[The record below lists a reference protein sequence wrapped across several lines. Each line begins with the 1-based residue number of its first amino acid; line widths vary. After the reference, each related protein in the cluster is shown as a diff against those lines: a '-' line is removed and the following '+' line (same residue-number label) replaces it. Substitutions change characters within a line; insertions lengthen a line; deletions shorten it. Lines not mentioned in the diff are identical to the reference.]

1 VNRRR
6 RAACAAAALALA
18 AALPAGAQSGC
29 GPRAAAPAPA
39 GGWAPPLDR
48 SVSLHAGDVS
58 LRSALDRLAAASRV
72 RFSYSADLLPLD
84 RRVCASGDAV
94 PVGQALAE
102 LLHGTGV
109 AAVVA
114 GPDQVV
120 LAPSREP
127 AAAGAA
133 GAEPVQTVALDRIVV
148 TGTPNGGS
156 QRALP
161 YALDVLDGGVLERR
175 GTGRL
180 AQELNGAV
188 PGIWAWESSP
198 ASVLTRY
205 GSIRGASS
213 FGVSYPK
220 VYIDGIEVAN
230 PLLVSQLAP
239 ETVERVEVIRG
250 PQGAALYGT
259 DAISGVVNIVT
270 RHEGSDQGAARV
282 RVRSGVGLSDSE
294 FSPGSPLAQD
304 HALTLRAGSPTR
316 SAGLSVAGRSVGE
329 FIPDAYSRSVAAL
342 GSARLVG
349 ARSITTGIA
358 RFSAERAGVSASPL
372 LPADTGA
379 AGPAAVAGRQSVRQY
394 TLGMSSVF
402 VQDDR
407 WTHSLTAG
415 VDGNRLA
422 GVPDGR
428 APFGF
433 ADAPGV
439 RTGDGGADRGTFRA
453 GSVARFGEGGE
464 LSGGIALAAEHSA
477 LREVTYPDASQPV
490 AGGSGGPGSTP
501 APGGAPASGSTAPA
515 APAAAQVEW
524 RHSSAVLAQGHASLR
539 ESLWLTAGLRLERNE
554 GLTGRGQGA
563 ALPMLGA
570 SWVGGRGDAT
580 LKLRG
585 AYGKGIRPL
594 RTAAREASWPGFHA
608 HSADGD
614 LAPEEQ
620 SGVEVGADVLLGR
633 GLALHLTRFD
643 QLASGL
649 IQRVPFEQAP
659 SGVYGVRRDA
669 RMEPRRIGY
678 RLENVG
684 EITNRGWEAQASA
697 ELGPLALDGSF
708 SRVDSRV
715 RRVAGGYTGELRP
728 GDRMLEVPARTA
740 SLTASWLGGGWAGS
754 VTAYRAWDWINY
766 DYLALA
772 RDSADA
778 SHPSQELVG
787 AKLRTYWREYPG
799 ITHLRATAARD
810 VRPGLSLVLSGDNLL
825 GRQLGEP
832 DNVTV
837 LPGRTLTFGLR
848 AEF

>member
-1 VNRRR
+1 MSGRAARRR

-18 AALPAGAQSGC
+18 AALPVQAQSGC
-29 GPRAAAPAPA
+29 GPRAGTPAPA

-58 LRSALDRLAAASRV
+58 LRSALDRLSAASRV

-102 LLHGTGV
+102 LLRGTGV
-109 AAVVA
+109 APVVA

-127 AAAGAA
+127 APADVGAA
-133 GAEPVQTVALDRIVV
+133 EPAQTVALDRIVV
-148 TGTPNGGS
+148 TGTPNGGP

-161 YALDVLDGGVLERR
+161 FALDVLDGDELAAGR
-175 GTGRL
+175 GTARL

-198 ASVLTRY
+198 ATLLTRY

-230 PLLVSQLAP
+230 PLLVSRLAP

-270 RHEGSDQGAARV
+270 RHEGVEGGAARV
-282 RVRSGVGLSDSE
+282 RVRSGVGVSDSE
-294 FSPGSPLAQD
+294 FSPGAPLAQD
-304 HALTLRAGSPTR
+304 HALTLRAGSATR
-316 SAGLSVAGRSVGE
+316 SAGLSVAAGSAGE
-329 FIPDAYSRSVAAL
+329 FIPDAYSRSLAAL

-349 ARSITTGIA
+349 ARSITTALA
-358 RFSAERAGVSASPL
+358 RFATERAGVTASPL
-372 LPADTGA
+372 LPADSGA
-379 AGPAAVAGRQSVRQY
+379 AGPAAADRQSVRQY

-407 WTHSLTAG
+407 WTHSLTVG

-422 GVPDGR
+422 GVPDDR
-428 APFGF
+428 QPFG
-433 ADAPGV
+433 AGDARGL
-439 RTGDGGADRGTFRA
+439 RTADGGADRGTMRA
-453 GSVARFGEGGE
+453 GTVARLGEGGE
-464 LSGGIALAAEHSA
+464 LSGGLAFAAEHSA
-477 LREVTYPDASQPV
+477 LREVTAVDLSQPV
-490 AGGSGGPGSTP
+490 AGPLKGPGS
-501 APGGAPASGSTAPA
+501 PA
-515 APAAAQVEW
+515 APGTRAATLVEW
-524 RHSSAVLAQGHASLR
+524 RQSSAVLAQAHAALR
-539 ESLWLTAGLRLERNE
+539 ESLWLTGGLRLERNE
-554 GLTGRGQGA
+554 GLTGEGQGA

-570 SWVGGRGDAT
+570 VWVGARGDAT

-594 RTAAREASWPGFHA
+594 RTAAREASWGGFHA
-608 HSADGD
+608 KYADPD

-620 SGVEVGADVLLGR
+620 SGVEVGADLMLAR
-633 GLALHLTRFD
+633 GLSLHLTRFD

-659 SGVYGVRRDA
+659 SGVFAMRRD
-669 RMEPRRIGY
+669 RGVPRRIAY

-684 EITNRGWEAQASA
+684 EITNRGWEAQGSA
-697 ELGPLALDGSF
+697 ELGPLSLRGAF
-708 SRVDSRV
+708 SLVDSRV

-728 GDRMLEVPARTA
+728 GDRMLEVPARTG

-754 VTAYRAWDWINY
+754 VTAYRAWDWVNY

-778 SHPSQELVG
+778 ARPSHELVG
-787 AKLRTYWREYPG
+787 AKLRAYWREYPG

-825 GRQLGEP
+825 GRQVGEP

-837 LPGRTLTFGLR
+837 LPGRTLTLGLR

>member
-1 VNRRR
+1 VSGRRARARR
-6 RAACAAAALALA
+6 RAAWAAAALALA

-29 GPRAAAPAPA
+29 GPRAALPAPA

-48 SVSLHAGDVS
+48 TVALHAGDVS
-58 LRSALDRLAAASRV
+58 LRSALDRLSAASRV

-84 RRVCASGDAV
+84 ARVCASGDAL

-102 LLHGTGV
+102 LLRGTRV

-127 AAAGAA
+127 ALEA
-133 GAEPVQTVALDRIVV
+133 AEPARAVALDRIVV
-148 TGTPNGGS
+148 TGSPTGGPE
-156 QRALP
+156 RALP
-161 YALDVLDGGVLERR
+161 YALDVLDGGELARR
-175 GTGRL
+175 GTGGL
-180 AQELNGAV
+180 AQALNGSV
-188 PGIWAWESSP
+188 PGLWAWEPSP
-198 ASVLTRY
+198 ATVLTRY

-270 RHEGSDQGAARV
+270 RHEGAEGGAARV
-282 RVRSGVGLSDSE
+282 GVRSGVGVSDSD

-304 HALTLRAGSPTR
+304 HALTLRAGSATR
-316 SAGLSVAGRSVGE
+316 SAGLSVSGRTAGE
-329 FIPDAYSRSVAAL
+329 FIPGAFSRSLAAL
-342 GSARLVG
+342 GSARRVG
-349 ARSITTGIA
+349 ARSITTGLA
-358 RFSAERAGVSASPL
+358 RFSAERAGAAASPL
-372 LPADTGA
+372 LPADTASA
-379 AGPAAVAGRQSVRQY
+379 APAAADRQSVRQY
-394 TLGMSSVF
+394 TLGISSVF
-402 VQDDR
+402 VRDDR

-422 GVPDGR
+422 GVPDALSPLR
-428 APFGF
+428 TA
-433 ADAPGV
+433 APGAP
-439 RTGDGGADRGTFRA
+439 RTADGGADRATLRA
-453 GSVARFGEGGE
+453 GSVVRFGEGGE
-464 LSGGIALAAEHSA
+464 LSGGLALAAEHWS
-477 LREVTYPDASQPV
+477 LREVTEPDPSQPV
-490 AGGSGGPGSTP
+490 AGPSSK
-501 APGGAPASGSTAPA
+501 PGGAPGPGLAG
-515 APAAAQVEW
+515 PAAALVEW
-524 RHSSAVLAQGHASLR
+524 RHGSAVLAQGHATLR
-539 ESLWLTAGLRLERNE
+539 ESLWLAGGLRLERNQGIAGE
-554 GLTGRGQGA
+554 GQLA

-570 SWVGGRGDAT
+570 AWVGAHGDAT

-585 AYGKGIRPL
+585 AYGKGLRPL
-594 RTAAREASWPGFHA
+594 RTAARDAAWAGFRA
-608 HSADGD
+608 AAAGD
-614 LAPEEQ
+614 DLGPEQQ
-620 SGVEVGADVLLGR
+620 SGVEVGADLLLGR

-649 IQRVPFEQAP
+649 IQRVPYEQQP
-659 SGVYGVRRDA
+659 SGVYTVHRGGRT
-669 RMEPRRIGY
+669 EPRRIGW
-678 RLENVG
+678 RIENVG
-684 EITNRGWEAQASA
+684 EIANRGWEAQGSA
-697 ELGPLALDGSF
+697 ELGALSLDAAF
-708 SRVDSRV
+708 SLVDSRV

-740 SLTASWLGGGWAGS
+740 SLTASWLGGGWAAS
-754 VTAYRAWDWINY
+754 ATAYRAWDWINY

-778 SHPSQELVG
+778 SRPSHELVG
-787 AKLRTYWREYPG
+787 ARLRTYWREYPG
-799 ITHLRATAARD
+799 VTHLRAGFARD
-810 VRPGLSLVLSGDNLL
+810 VRPGLALVLSGDNLL

-837 LPGRTLTFGLR
+837 LPGRTVTLGLR

>member
-1 VNRRR
+1 VSRRR
-6 RAACAAAALALA
+6 RAACAAAALVLA
-18 AALPAGAQSGC
+18 AAFPARAQSGC
-29 GPRAAAPAPA
+29 GPRADAPAPA

-102 LLHGTGV
+102 LLRGTGV

-127 AAAGAA
+127 AAVGAA
-133 GAEPVQTVALDRIVV
+133 EPGQTVALDRIVV

-180 AQELNGAV
+180 AQELNAAV

-198 ASVLTRY
+198 ASVLTRF

-270 RHEGSDQGAARV
+270 RHEGTEQGAARV

-316 SAGLSVAGRSVGE
+316 SAGLSVAARSVGE
-329 FIPDAYSRSVAAL
+329 FIPDAYSRSLAAL

-349 ARSITTGIA
+349 ARSITTGLA

-379 AGPAAVAGRQSVRQY
+379 AAPAVAAGRQSVRQY

-428 APFGF
+428 GPFGL

-464 LSGGIALAAEHSA
+464 LSGGIAFAAEYSA
-477 LREVTYPDASQPV
+477 LREVAYPDATQPV
-490 AGGSGGPGSTP
+490 AGGSGWPGST
-501 APGGAPASGSTAPA
+501 AG
-515 APAAAQVEW
+515 PAAAQVEW
-524 RHSSAVLAQGHASLR
+524 RHSSAVLVQGNASLR

-554 GLTGRGQGA
+554 GLTGQGQGA

-570 SWVGGRGDAT
+570 SWVGARGDAT

-620 SGVEVGADVLLGR
+620 SGVEVGADLLLGR
-633 GLALHLTRFD
+633 GVALHLTRFD

-649 IQRVPFEQAP
+649 IQRVPYEQAP
-659 SGVYGVRRDA
+659 SGVYATHRGE

-684 EITNRGWEAQASA
+684 EITNRGWEAQGSA

-708 SRVDSRV
+708 SLVDSRV

-772 RDSADA
+772 RDSADV

-787 AKLRTYWREYPG
+787 TQLRAYWREYPG

-825 GRQLGEP
+825 GRQVGEP